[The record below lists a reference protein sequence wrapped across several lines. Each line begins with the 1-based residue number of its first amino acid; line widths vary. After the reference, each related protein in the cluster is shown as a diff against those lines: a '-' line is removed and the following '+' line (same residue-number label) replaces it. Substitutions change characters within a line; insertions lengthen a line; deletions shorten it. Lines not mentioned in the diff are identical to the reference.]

1 MGGHIRGRVWHRFLS
16 RRASGEPGTSPGEP
30 GKSPGESRPPSQY
43 LALLVPPAHHT
54 LERSR
59 ARITEQPCWISFQIP
74 EQTQTIND
82 SRQMCGNLLALRCVL
97 NSTMNLSSILRWA
110 GPQETCASGWR
121 YSRVGHA

>member
-16 RRASGEPGTSPGEP
+16 RRAYGEPGT
-30 GKSPGESRPPSQY
+30 SPGESRPPSQD

-59 ARITEQPCWISFQIP
+59 ARITEQPCWISFQIQ

-82 SRQMCGNLLALRCVL
+82 SRQMYSSAVCDKFNDESIVDLALGWPVGDTRL
-97 NSTMNLSSILRWA
+97 GL
-110 GPQETCASGWR
+110 ASQQ
-121 YSRVGHA
+121 